1 MVGAGAVRKSICCE
15 SYWLVSG
22 FDSVDSESESDAGI
36 LAGLL
41 LLSFVALAAAAA
53 ASTWTGA
60 DISVKIFNNRAAR
73 VAMVIAGA
81 GERRNGVLLY
91 LSSRLAWVLK
101 LMVRWRRRGR
111 RPKASLD
118 SIPIFGLPRSMI
130 TKRPFCIFCRMSH

>member
-22 FDSVDSESESDAGI
+22 FDSVDSGSESDAGI

-60 DISVKIFNNRAAR
+60 DVSVKLTNNRAAR
-73 VAMVIAGA
+73 VAMVIVDT
-81 GERRNGVLLY
+81 GERRMVCFSIFL
-91 LSSRLAWVLK
+91 SRLAWVLK
-101 LMVRWRRRGR
+101 LMVRWRGR
-111 RPKASLD
+111 EAEGVF
-118 SIPIFGLPRSMI
+118 IFGLAFHDP
-130 TKRPFCIFCRMSH
+130 